1 MRSLFPH
8 DVIWEGWFGVGVG
21 FTTRAPGIPTLTA
34 SSGSAPCCPRR
45 GSAAAWC
52 PHPPYSAPPNQ
63 HINKASSGRKARA
76 SRSHLR
82 AAGGVAPGP
91 AVGARVEGVQ
101 DPLLQRQRHRNVAA
115 GRGLIHR
122 RRDLRRRNRHHQ
134 RPLQNTELP
143 WPVAVRRRFAP
154 RERRGCRR
162 PRPRAPPPPHPPAC
176 QALESCS
183 CAPTAAQLLA
193 TSKRLSA
200 AEAKR

>member
-8 DVIWEGWFGVGVG
+8 DVIWEGWFGVGAG
-21 FTTRAPGIPTLTA
+21 FTTRAPSIPHSFVWFSALLSTAGLGSCLVPA
-34 SSGSAPCCPRR
+34 SSMLC
-45 GSAAAWC
+45 AAK
-52 PHPPYSAPPNQ
+52 PQ
-63 HINKASSGRKARA
+63 INKASSGQKARA

-91 AVGARVEGVQ
+91 AVGAWVEGVQ

-115 GRGLIHR
+115 SRGLVHR

-143 WPVAVRRRFAP
+143 WPVAVRGRVAP
-154 RERRGCRR
+154 RVRRGCRR
-162 PRPRAPPPPHPPAC
+162 PRPRAPPPPHPEACPAP
-176 QALESCS
+176 ESCS

>member
-1 MRSLFPH
+1 MERVSKH
-8 DVIWEGWFGVGVG
+8 VH
-21 FTTRAPGIPTLTA
+21 RAFLTA

-52 PHPPYSAPPNQ
+52 PHPPCSAPPNK
-63 HINKASSGRKARA
+63 HINKASSGRKVRA

-115 GRGLIHR
+115 SRGLVHR

-143 WPVAVRRRFAP
+143 WPVAVRGRVAP
-154 RERRGCRR
+154 RVRRGCRR
-162 PRPRAPPPPHPPAC
+162 PRPRAPPPPHPEAC

>member
-52 PHPPYSAPPNQ
+52 PHPPCSAPPNQ
-63 HINKASSGRKARA
+63 HINKASSGRKVRA

-115 GRGLIHR
+115 SRGLVHR

-134 RPLQNTELP
+134 RP
-143 WPVAVRRRFAP
+143 
-154 RERRGCRR
+154 
-162 PRPRAPPPPHPPAC
+162 
-176 QALESCS
+176 
-183 CAPTAAQLLA
+183 
-193 TSKRLSA
+193 TSKLAEHGKFQKRHRQGGATGSA
-200 AEAKR
+200 GAASCRQGAGRTSSEARMSAPETQSSSASSP